1 MGDRLRRIGSRVLGA
16 VALTVAFAGSTAPA
30 DAIHVGSG
38 NRQYA
43 YATAV
48 CEFGQPGGRYCAD
61 PRDPR
66 DDLYDWGYW
75 RGGVFDF
82 ADQWGYEYRNCT
94 SYVAWRL
101 AAAGVNTG
109 LFRDLGN
116 AAQWLSAVSG
126 EAGVVINHT
135 SSPGAVAVW
144 ESGTYGHVAWVDS
157 VSGSSVIVSDYNY
170 AGTGAYA
177 RRRLG
182 RADGPAAY
190 IHFP

>member
-1 MGDRLRRIGSRVLGA
+1 MGDRLRRIGSGVLGA
-16 VALTVAFAGSTAPA
+16 VALTAAFAGYTAPA
-30 DAIHVGSG
+30 AAIHVGTK
-38 NRQYA
+38 NRVYP

-48 CEFGQPGGRYCAD
+48 CEFGQSGGRYCAD
-61 PRDPR
+61 PLDPR
-66 DDLYDWGYW
+66 GNLYDWGYR

-94 SYVAWRL
+94 SYVAWHL

-116 AAQWLSAVSG
+116 AAQWLTAVSG
-126 EAGVVINHT
+126 KAGVVINHIP
-135 SSPGAVAVW
+135 SPGAVAVW
-144 ESGTYGHVAWVDS
+144 ESGPYGHVAWVDS
-157 VSGSSVIVSDYNY
+157 VSGGGVTVSDYNY

-177 RRRLG
+177 RRKLG
-182 RADGPAAY
+182 RADAPAAY